1 MRFLALFHFADG
13 AMAHLTADEMRALD
27 DATIR
32 HDHKLREG
40 GNLIYA
46 GPLKGPE
53 TARWLTDK
61 NGKVIV
67 TDGPFSESK
76 EAIGG
81 FVLGQAESLEAFL
94 KLFEDDPI
102 LKYCRMEVREVV
114 TDHVDSDTGQTRPE
128 PKVG

>member
-1 MRFLALFHFADG
+1 MRFLALFHFEAG
-13 AMAHLTADEMRALD
+13 AMDNLTPEDMRQLD

-32 HDHKLREG
+32 HDQKLRDG

-46 GPLKGPE
+46 GPLKGRE
-53 TARWLTDK
+53 TAKWLTDK

-67 TDGPFSESK
+67 TDGPFSEAK

-94 KLFEDDPI
+94 ELFEDDPI
-102 LKYCRMEVREVV
+102 LKYSRMEVREVV
-114 TDHVDSDTGQTRPE
+114 TDHVDSETGAKRPE

>member
-1 MRFLALFHFADG
+1 MRFLALFHFEAG
-13 AMAHLTADEMRALD
+13 AMDHLTPEELRALD

-102 LKYCRMEVREVV
+102 LKYCRMEVREIV
-114 TDHVDSDTGQTRPE
+114 TDHVDSETGAKRPE
-128 PKVG
+128 PKVR